1 MRTLLLGLV
10 LISAVACD
18 DPSVPVA
25 LDAGTD
31 TPTLDAPAS
40 DAPVVDAPVVDAP
53 AVDAPVEITASPPRT
68 CRPCRADAECG
79 SDGSVCVPVDAM
91 RAPGLRECRL
101 ACPVVGER
109 CEAAVPS
116 TCRDDAAGNRV
127 CTPDAPAGC
136 VPMDSRRGATCPA
149 SGCVGRYDRCVD
161 LDASHPSVGRAGD
174 VCLGACLVDADC
186 EDGARRCRAVRT
198 ADGAATR
205 ACVPDDRIGPD
216 ACGNGALGPSGI
228 NAPCGGDAGVSCPS
242 GLRCVTPSSPLLRGF
257 CTAACTA
264 DAACGD
270 GARCDTAQGVC
281 VPDGCRCGFEPRD
294 QVIDLALRADP
305 AAVWDR
311 CNLFFSAATLDAFG
325 AFVTRDRFRLPVFDR
340 VHRDWLAGARWARGL
355 GPALDGAGATLS
367 GALRAAAGLR
377 LTGEVDALAAP
388 SPTTT
393 AEGEQPLVDAV
404 AAWATR
410 GGATFDRA
418 RAVED
423 ATDVPIE
430 LQRAVARVLRAA
442 LTAADAR
449 DRGLA
454 RFPSDDERTHL
465 FKILPSLVL
474 ATNRADERPNFSD
487 PEDLAVALGEV
498 LLPAREAV
506 DLAATVE
513 SVDWRPFVGRMGV
526 SFTVDTPA
534 GQVVIRDGAAHRF
547 SAAEFR
553 RTLLV
558 VDLGG
563 DDTYEAPVGAN
574 VDAAQP
580 VSVAVDLG
588 GADTYG
594 YPEVP
599 GALDRPDTL
608 PSDVDGRAR
617 TGGVAAASMSRT
629 GRQGS
634 GRLGVGLLYDL
645 GGGDDRYRALRM
657 AQGFGALGV
666 GGLFDDGGDDRYAIE
681 SGGQGS
687 AIVGVGVLVDAGGRD
702 QYTAWAYAQGFGYV
716 QGVGLLEDRAGDD
729 VYDSKVT
736 PVIFPSP
743 QSPMSNS
750 SFTQGAGFGRRGDA
764 TPDRTNMSGG
774 LGVLRDREGADRYT
788 AGVFAQGTGYW
799 SGMGLLLDGAGDDHY
814 DARWYVQGAA
824 AHFAYGALVDGGGA
838 DVHNQ
843 DSARENMTAGAGH
856 DFSLGIL
863 LAQGDG
869 ADTYHVPN
877 LALGAG
883 NANGAG
889 IFADEGGDD
898 TYDAAAVLSL
908 GNAALE
914 SLTDPGRLSRPTAG
928 IFLDRGGRDSY
939 RQGAIMT
946 AVPTNDRAWTQR
958 VHPEA
963 PSERGF
969 GVDVA
974 STAQGLW

>member
-1 MRTLLLGLV
+1 MRPILLGLLV
-10 LISAVACD
+10 ASAFACED
-18 DPSVPVA
+18 SSP
-25 LDAGTD
+25 
-31 TPTLDAPAS
+31 PATSPS
-40 DAPVVDAPVVDAP
+40 DA
-53 AVDAPVEITASPPRT
+53 AVDAPPLDAPPIDAPSEDVSTPVDAPPMEITAAPPRT

-79 SDGSVCVPVDAM
+79 GDGSVCVAVDPM

-101 ACPVVGER
+101 ACAVVGAR
-109 CEAAVPS
+109 CEAAVPA

-127 CTPDAPAGC
+127 CTPDAAAGC
-136 VPMDSRRGATCPA
+136 VPMDSRRGAACPS
-149 SGCVGRYDRCVD
+149 SGCLGRYDRCVD
-161 LDASHPSVGRAGD
+161 LDATHPTVGRAGD
-174 VCLGACLVDADC
+174 VCLGACLTDADC
-186 EDGARRCRAVRT
+186 EDGARRCRDVR
-198 ADGAATR
+198 APGGALTR
-205 ACVPDDRIGPD
+205 ACIPDDRIGPD
-216 ACGNGALGPSGI
+216 ACGNGALGASGI
-228 NAPCGGDAGVSCPS
+228 NAPCGGDAGVTCPS

-257 CTAACTA
+257 CTLACTA
-264 DAACGD
+264 DSACGE

-305 AAVWDR
+305 SAAWDR
-311 CNLFFSAATLDAFG
+311 CDLFFSAATLDAFG

-355 GPALDGAGATLS
+355 GPSIDDAGATLS
-367 GALRAAAGLR
+367 GAIRAAGGMR
-377 LTGEVDALAAP
+377 LTGEVDALP
-388 SPTTT
+388 SPTP
-393 AEGEQPLVDAV
+393 APAAGGVSPLVDAV
-404 AAWATR
+404 EAWATR
-410 GGATFDRA
+410 GGASFERA
-418 RAVED
+418 PAVAD
-423 ATDVPIE
+423 AADVPMA
-430 LQRAVARVLRAA
+430 LQSAVARVLRSA
-442 LTAADAR
+442 LAAADAR

-454 RFPSDDERTHL
+454 RFPSEDERAHL
-465 FKILPSLVL
+465 FKIAPHLVL
-474 ATNRADERPNFSD
+474 PTNRADERPNFGD
-487 PEDLAVALGEV
+487 PEDLAVVLGE
-498 LLPAREAV
+498 LRLPTREAA

-513 SVDWRPFVGRMGV
+513 SVDWRPFAGAMGA
-526 SFTVDTPA
+526 SFDVDTPA
-534 GQVVIRDGAAHRF
+534 GRVVIRDGAAHRYG
-547 SAAEFR
+547 AAQYR

-558 VDLGG
+558 IDLGG

-588 GADTYG
+588 GDDTWG
-594 YPEVP
+594 YPETP
-599 GALDRPDTL
+599 GALDTPETL
-608 PSDVDGRAR
+608 PSDADGRAR
-617 TGGVAAASMSRT
+617 IGGAVAASMSRT
-629 GRQGS
+629 PRQGA

-645 GGGDDRYRALRM
+645 GGGSDRYRALRM

-681 SGGQGS
+681 SGGQG
-687 AIVGVGVLVDAGGRD
+687 AAVVGIGVLVDGGGRD
-702 QYTAWAYAQGFGYV
+702 QYSAWAFSQGFGYV
-716 QGVGLLEDRAGDD
+716 QGVGLLHDRAGDD
-729 VYDSKVT
+729 IYESKVT
-736 PVIFPSP
+736 PVIHPSP

-774 LGVLRDREGADRYT
+774 IGVLRDREGADRYT

-799 SGMGLLLDGAGDDHY
+799 GGMGLLLDGAGDDRY

-824 AHFAYGALVDGGGA
+824 AHFAYGALVDGGGR
-838 DVHNQ
+838 DIHNQ
-843 DSARENMTAGAGH
+843 DSTRENMTAGAGH

-863 LAQGDG
+863 LALGDG
-869 ADTYHVPN
+869 ADSYRVPN

-914 SLTDPGRLSRPTAG
+914 SLTDPGRLSRPTVG

-939 RQGAIMT
+939 RQGTTT
-946 AVPTNDRAWTQR
+946 AVAPMNDRAWTQR
-958 VHPEA
+958 IHPEA

-969 GVDVA
+969 GVDVSA
-974 STAQGLW
+974 TTQGLW